1 MRIVALVLVAV
12 GLGLL
17 LVQQRDA
24 REQENRFAAIAS
36 EIAGRDVSVHCQG
49 RVGAAFDATW
59 EDGSVRFDAEGR
71 PADSADLKRRICV
84 ALDSFAVDP
93 TAAEERQLSALNTLA
108 HEAWHLAGVMSE
120 SETQCRA
127 IQTIAHVAGRLG
139 ADPLVAQQL
148 AVRFEREIYPRLRA
162 DYRTPDCRDG
172 GPLDL
177 RPTDPV
183 WP

>member
-1 MRIVALVLVAV
+1 V
-12 GLGLL
+12 
-17 LVQQRDA
+17 
-24 REQENRFAAIAS
+24 
-36 EIAGRDVSVHCQG
+36 
-49 RVGAAFDATW
+49 
-59 EDGSVRFDAEGR
+59 
-71 PADSADLKRRICV
+71 CV
-84 ALDSFAVDP
+84 ALQSFADDP
-93 TAAEERQLSALNTLA
+93 TRADERQLNALNTLA

-120 SETQCRA
+120 SETQCRS